1 VELARRAGRDTDFL
15 DKRASELS
23 GGEAQI
29 AALIRV
35 LQVAPDVLLLDEPTA
50 SLDPASALEIEALVS
65 AWFDDGHDERASIWV
80 SHDPAQAK
88 RVGERQLVMTA
99 GTLS

>member
-1 VELARRAGRDTDFL
+1 MAKEN
-15 DKRASELS
+15 
-23 GGEAQI
+23 
-29 AALIRV
+29 
-35 LQVAPDVLLLDEPTA
+35 TA
-50 SLDPASALEIEALVS
+50 SHKPFALLVDPASALEIEALVS